1 MVLTLQKRIKSL
13 ILCLLLS
20 LFISSSFA
28 ESIKY
33 SVPLREFAQ
42 KVATD
47 NKVNILI
54 QESVDDEQVTF
65 FIGDKDA
72 TVYLPAFKKML
83 YLKGLDLKKDKSDF
97 YYIEPIPEKKEEPKK
112 EPESIK
118 DVFHSVTLKNPVYSD
133 VENLL
138 KMHEG
143 VKYTY
148 ISSTNSVSFF
158 CKPEYSAE
166 LLKSIA
172 SLDVPYS
179 QIQFKITVLE
189 TSLEDVKDRGANLS
203 AYMQSVQKTDS
214 DGNSVNSSYNYFLN
228 LITMP
233 YSATT
238 NVLENSKSG
247 FYGVLKYLNQNGFT
261 EIKNSPVITARSQT
275 EASFSSGQNIPYLI
289 NTSTYSSAST
299 TSANS
304 YSYKD
309 VGLKII
315 IKPIIIGDSV
325 NFDLTLTLEDL
336 LSSSDSRTPTT
347 SKKELKST
355 YLLKKG
361 ELLVLSG
368 INKET
373 QLDSSYGIPVLQNIF
388 LLGELFKYESKTKTN
403 SIVTITIEVL

>member
-1 MVLTLQKRIKSL
+1 M
-13 ILCLLLS
+13 LL
-20 LFISSSFA
+20 ISSVFA

-112 EPESIK
+112 EPEPIK
-118 DVFHSVTLKNPVYSD
+118 DVFHSVTLKNPVFVD

-138 KMHEG
+138 KMHDG

-189 TSLEDVKDRGANLS
+189 TSLEDIKDRGANLS

-238 NVLENSKSG
+238 NVLDNSKSG

-261 EIKNSPVITARSQT
+261 EIKNSPVVTARNQT
-275 EASFSSGQNIPYLI
+275 EASFSSVI
-289 NTSTYSSAST
+289 NTRYSVG
-299 TSANS
+299 TSS
-304 YSYKD
+304 YSNASSTSSTSYTYRD
-309 VGLKII
+309 VGLKVI
-315 IKPIIIGDSV
+315 IKPIIIENIV
-325 NFDLTLTLEDL
+325 HFDLTLILEDIL
-336 LSSSDSRTPTT
+336 DNDTLKT
-347 SKKELKST
+347 SKKELKSN
-355 YLLKKG
+355 YGLQRG

-373 QLDSSYGIPVLQNIF
+373 QLDSSYNVPVLSSIW

-403 SIVTITIEVL
+403 SIITIAIEVL

>member
-1 MVLTLQKRIKSL
+1 MLTL
-13 ILCLLLS
+13 
-20 LFISSSFA
+20 ISSVSA
-28 ESIKY
+28 ESFKY
-33 SVPLREFAQ
+33 SVSLREFAQ

-65 FIGDKDA
+65 FIGDKDS

-83 YLKGLDLKKDKSDF
+83 YLKRLDLKKDKSDF
-97 YYIEPIPEKKEEPKK
+97 YYIEPIPEKKDEPKK
-112 EPESIK
+112 EDTPK
-118 DVFHSVTLKNPVYSD
+118 DVFHSVTLKNPVFPD

-138 KMHEG
+138 KMHDKD
-143 VKYTY
+143 VRYSY
-148 ISSTNSVSFF
+148 ISSTNTVAFF
-158 CKPEYSAE
+158 CKPQYSAD
-166 LLKSIA
+166 LLKSISA
-172 SLDVPYS
+172 LDVPYN

-189 TSLEDVKDRGANLS
+189 TSLNEIKDRGANLS
-203 AYMQSVQKTDS
+203 AYMQSISKTDS
-214 DGNSVNSSYNYFLN
+214 DGKSINQSYNYFLN

-261 EIKNSPVITARSQT
+261 EIKNSPVVTARSQT

-289 NTSTYSSAST
+289 NTSTYSQAST

-315 IKPIIIGDSV
+315 IKPIIIGESV

-336 LSSSDSRTPTT
+336 LSGTDTKTPTT

-373 QLDSSYGIPVLQNIF
+373 QLDSSFGVPVLQNVW

>member
-1 MVLTLQKRIKSL
+1 M
-13 ILCLLLS
+13 LS
-20 LFISSSFA
+20 LLISSVLA

-33 SVPLREFAQ
+33 SVSLREFAQ

-54 QESVDDEQVTF
+54 QQSVDDEQVTF

-97 YYIEPIPEKKEEPKK
+97 YYIEPIPEKKEEPKEEK
-112 EPESIK
+112 IIK
-118 DVFHSVTLKNPVYSD
+118 DVFHSVTLKNPVFPD

-158 CKPEYSAE
+158 CKPEYLE
-166 LLKSIA
+166 DLKRSIKN
-172 SLDVPYS
+172 LDVEVS
-179 QIQFKITVLE
+179 QVQFKITVLE
-189 TSLEDVKDRGANLS
+189 TNLDVVRDRGANLS
-203 AYMQSVQKTDS
+203 AYMQTVAKTDT
-214 DGNSVNSSYNYFLN
+214 DGNSVSQSYNYFLN

-247 FYGVLKYLNQNGFT
+247 FYGVLKYLNQDGFT
-261 EIKNSPVITARSQT
+261 EIKNSPVITASSNK
-275 EASFSSGQNIPYLI
+275 EVSFTSGQNVPFRIG
-289 NTSTYSSAST
+289 TSSYSSAST
-299 TSANS
+299 TSSSS
-304 YSYKD
+304 YQYRD
-309 VGLKII
+309 VGLNIKL
-315 IKPIIIGDSV
+315 KPIILGDV
-325 NFDLTLTLEDL
+325 INFDLVLTLEDIINSQTSDL
-336 LSSSDSRTPTT
+336 LST
-347 SKKELKST
+347 SKRELKSN
-355 YLLKKG
+355 YKLKKG

-373 QLDSSYGIPVLQNIF
+373 QLDSSYGVPVLQNIF

>member
-1 MVLTLQKRIKSL
+1 MVQLLQKRL
-13 ILCLLLS
+13 NPLTLCLLLS
-20 LFISSSFA
+20 LFISSVFS

-112 EPESIK
+112 EPEPIK
-118 DVFHSVTLKNPVYSD
+118 DVFHSVTLKNPVFLD

-148 ISSTNSVSFF
+148 ISSINSVSFF

-189 TSLEDVKDRGANLS
+189 TSLEDIKDRGANLS

-238 NVLENSKSG
+238 NVLDNSKSG

-261 EIKNSPVITARSQT
+261 EIKNSPVVTARNQT
-275 EASFSSGQNIPYLI
+275 EASFSSVI
-289 NTSTYSSAST
+289 NTRYSVG
-299 TSANS
+299 TSS
-304 YSYKD
+304 YSNASSTSSTSYTYRD
-309 VGLKII
+309 VGLKVI
-315 IKPIIIGDSV
+315 IKPIIIENIV
-325 NFDLTLTLEDL
+325 HFDLTLILEDIL
-336 LSSSDSRTPTT
+336 DNDTLKT
-347 SKKELKST
+347 SKKELKSN
-355 YLLKKG
+355 YGLQRG

-373 QLDSSYGIPVLQNIF
+373 QLDSSYNVPVLSSIW

-403 SIVTITIEVL
+403 SIITIAIEVL

>member
-1 MVLTLQKRIKSL
+1 MVQLLQKRL
-13 ILCLLLS
+13 NPLTLCLLL
-20 LFISSSFA
+20 LLLISSVFA

-112 EPESIK
+112 EPEPIK
-118 DVFHSVTLKNPVYSD
+118 DVFHSVTLKNPVFVD

-138 KMHEG
+138 KMHDG

-189 TSLEDVKDRGANLS
+189 TSLEDIKDRGANLS

-238 NVLENSKSG
+238 NVLDNSKSG

-261 EIKNSPVITARSQT
+261 EIKNSPVVTARNQT
-275 EASFSSGQNIPYLI
+275 EASFSSVI
-289 NTSTYSSAST
+289 NTRYSVG
-299 TSANS
+299 TSS
-304 YSYKD
+304 YSNASSTSSTSYTYRD
-309 VGLKII
+309 VGLKVI
-315 IKPIIIGDSV
+315 IKPIIIENIV
-325 NFDLTLTLEDL
+325 HFDLTLILEDIL
-336 LSSSDSRTPTT
+336 DNDTLKT
-347 SKKELKST
+347 SKKELKSN
-355 YLLKKG
+355 YGLQRG

-373 QLDSSYGIPVLQNIF
+373 QLDSSYNVPVLSSIW

-403 SIVTITIEVL
+403 SIITIAIEVL

>member
-1 MVLTLQKRIKSL
+1 MVQLLQKRL
-13 ILCLLLS
+13 NPLTLCLLLS
-20 LFISSSFA
+20 LLISSVFS

-112 EPESIK
+112 EPEPIK
-118 DVFHSVTLKNPVYSD
+118 DVFHSVTLKNPVFLD

-189 TSLEDVKDRGANLS
+189 TSLEDIKDRGANLS

-238 NVLENSKSG
+238 NVLDNSKSG

-261 EIKNSPVITARSQT
+261 EIKNSPVVTARNQT
-275 EASFSSGQNIPYLI
+275 EASFSSVI
-289 NTSTYSSAST
+289 NTRYSVG
-299 TSANS
+299 TSS
-304 YSYKD
+304 YSNASSTSSTSYTYRD
-309 VGLKII
+309 VGLKVI
-315 IKPIIIGDSV
+315 IKPIIIENIV
-325 NFDLTLTLEDL
+325 HFDLTLILEDIL
-336 LSSSDSRTPTT
+336 DNDTLKT
-347 SKKELKST
+347 SKKELKSN
-355 YLLKKG
+355 YGLQRG

-373 QLDSSYGIPVLQNIF
+373 QLDSSYNVPVLSSIW

-403 SIVTITIEVL
+403 SIITIAIEVL